1 MKRLLLL
8 AAAIV
13 LVASQM
19 LAASGVINCR
29 GRVLDEKGEP
39 VIGATVLV
47 PGTTEGTSTNIDG
60 MFQLKVK
67 EGTKEITIQ
76 SVGYKPLKL
85 KASSQMGEIRLEV
98 ESTLL
103 NDVVITSSVAK
114 TRVTPVAISEVN
126 AATIDMKLGNQEF
139 PEVLK
144 TTPGV
149 WATKDGGGYGDSK
162 INMRG
167 FQAANVAVLINGV
180 PINDMEWGGVYWS
193 NWAGLSDVTSSMQ
206 TQRGLGAAIISA
218 PSVGGTIN
226 ITTRSIDAK
235 KGGSVW
241 YGMGNDGMHQEGVS
255 VSTGL
260 MKNGWAMTALFAHRQ
275 GDGYVQGTEFNGY
288 NWFINLSKRINDAHQ
303 LSLTAFGAPQSHNKR
318 SSQDGLT
325 IEAYQNEAVNYMAGD
340 IRYKYNP
347 TFGYDKNGKV
357 RSSNRN
363 QYHKP
368 QISLNHIWQI
378 DYKSSLSTAAYVSI
392 GRGGGY
398 SGQGRGTWNG
408 NSISYSSWY
417 GATNGVIN
425 TLFRNPDGTFA
436 YDQIQEMNAAST
448 TGSNMVMA
456 KSFNEH
462 EWYGLV
468 STYRNEFIPQRLT
481 FTGGI
486 DVRYYIGKH
495 FNKIIDLYDGEYYM
509 DDSSRKNVSA
519 ANNAAAAD
527 PMWKYEK
534 LGVGDIV
541 YRNYDGH
548 THQEG
553 AFAQAEYNML
563 DKRLNLVL
571 AGSINNTGYWRVDK
585 FYYDAQHAKSEKL
598 NFIGWTVKG
607 GANYNIDRY
616 NNVFFNA
623 GYISRAPFYSG
634 GAFLSSGVSNA
645 TNPNAVNEKIM
656 SFEVGYGFKSS
667 VLSAD
672 VNAYYT
678 KWMDKTTTR
687 GGEITSGDHAGDR
700 YYLNMQGVDSR
711 HMGIE
716 ANFRYRPVRWVDF
729 EGMISFGDY
738 EWASNAIGYFYN
750 QNGQPLADLRGN
762 VATGILAE
770 DHAYSRLNQKG
781 VKVGGSAQI
790 TGSLGV
796 NVRPFQG
803 FRIGADWVFNA
814 KNYSDYTVSS
824 SNYTANSDIN
834 VADPWRIPWGNQL
847 DMHASYSF
855 KFGGMRAT
863 LSGNV
868 NNLFNHFYVMDA
880 YTSTSEAGTWQN
892 AYRVFYSF
900 GRTYSV
906 RLKVNF

>member
-29 GRVLDEKGEP
+29 GRVHDEKGEH

-139 PEVLK
+139 PEILK

-255 VSTGL
+255 FSTGL
-260 MKNGWAMTALFAHRQ
+260 MSNGWAMTALFSHRQ
-275 GDGYVQGTEFNGY
+275 GDGYIQGTEFNGY
-288 NWFINLSKRINDAHQ
+288 NWFVNLSKRINDSHQ
-303 LSLTAFGAPQSHNKR
+303 LSLTAFGAPQTHNKR

-325 IEAYQNEAVNYMAGD
+325 IDAYQNEAVNYMAGD

-408 NSISYSSWY
+408 NSIS
-417 GATNGVIN
+417 
-425 TLFRNPDGTFA
+425 
-436 YDQIQEMNAAST
+436 
-448 TGSNMVMA
+448 
-456 KSFNEH
+456 
-462 EWYGLV
+462 
-468 STYRNEFIPQRLT
+468 
-481 FTGGI
+481 
-486 DVRYYIGKH
+486 
-495 FNKIIDLYDGEYYM
+495 
-509 DDSSRKNVSA
+509 
-519 ANNAAAAD
+519 
-527 PMWKYEK
+527 
-534 LGVGDIV
+534 
-541 YRNYDGH
+541 
-548 THQEG
+548 
-553 AFAQAEYNML
+553 
-563 DKRLNLVL
+563 
-571 AGSINNTGYWRVDK
+571 
-585 FYYDAQHAKSEKL
+585 
-598 NFIGWTVKG
+598 
-607 GANYNIDRY
+607 
-616 NNVFFNA
+616 
-623 GYISRAPFYSG
+623 
-634 GAFLSSGVSNA
+634 
-645 TNPNAVNEKIM
+645 
-656 SFEVGYGFKSS
+656 
-667 VLSAD
+667 
-672 VNAYYT
+672 
-678 KWMDKTTTR
+678 
-687 GGEITSGDHAGDR
+687 
-700 YYLNMQGVDSR
+700 
-711 HMGIE
+711 
-716 ANFRYRPVRWVDF
+716 
-729 EGMISFGDY
+729 
-738 EWASNAIGYFYN
+738 
-750 QNGQPLADLRGN
+750 
-762 VATGILAE
+762 
-770 DHAYSRLNQKG
+770 
-781 VKVGGSAQI
+781 
-790 TGSLGV
+790 
-796 NVRPFQG
+796 
-803 FRIGADWVFNA
+803 
-814 KNYSDYTVSS
+814 
-824 SNYTANSDIN
+824 
-834 VADPWRIPWGNQL
+834 
-847 DMHASYSF
+847 
-855 KFGGMRAT
+855 
-863 LSGNV
+863 
-868 NNLFNHFYVMDA
+868 
-880 YTSTSEAGTWQN
+880 
-892 AYRVFYSF
+892 
-900 GRTYSV
+900 
-906 RLKVNF
+906 

>member
-76 SVGYKPLKL
+76 SVGYKPVKL
-85 KASSQMGEIRLEV
+85 KANSQMGDIKLEV
-98 ESTLL
+98 ESTML

-139 PEVLK
+139 PEILK

-255 VSTGL
+255 FSTGL
-260 MKNGWAMTALFAHRQ
+260 MSNGWAMTALFSHRQ
-275 GDGYVQGTEFNGY
+275 GDGYIQGTEFNGY
-288 NWFINLSKRINDAHQ
+288 NWFVNLSKRINDSHQ
-303 LSLTAFGAPQSHNKR
+303 LSLTAFGAPQTHNKR

-325 IEAYQNEAVNYMAGD
+325 IDAYQNEAVNYMAGD

-368 QISLNHIWQI
+368 HISLSHIWQI

-417 GATNGVIN
+417 GASNGVIN

-541 YRNYDGH
+541 YRNYNGY

-571 AGSINNTGYWRVDK
+571 AGSINNTGYWRLDK
-585 FYYDAQHAKSEKL
+585 FYYDAQHAKSKKL
-598 NFIGWTVKG
+598 NFIGWNVKG

-623 GYISRAPFYSG
+623 GYIHYIFWY
-634 GAFLSSGVSNA
+634 
-645 TNPNAVNEKIM
+645 
-656 SFEVGYGFKSS
+656 
-667 VLSAD
+667 
-672 VNAYYT
+672 
-678 KWMDKTTTR
+678 
-687 GGEITSGDHAGDR
+687 
-700 YYLNMQGVDSR
+700 
-711 HMGIE
+711 
-716 ANFRYRPVRWVDF
+716 
-729 EGMISFGDY
+729 
-738 EWASNAIGYFYN
+738 
-750 QNGQPLADLRGN
+750 
-762 VATGILAE
+762 
-770 DHAYSRLNQKG
+770 
-781 VKVGGSAQI
+781 
-790 TGSLGV
+790 
-796 NVRPFQG
+796 
-803 FRIGADWVFNA
+803 
-814 KNYSDYTVSS
+814 
-824 SNYTANSDIN
+824 
-834 VADPWRIPWGNQL
+834 
-847 DMHASYSF
+847 
-855 KFGGMRAT
+855 
-863 LSGNV
+863 
-868 NNLFNHFYVMDA
+868 
-880 YTSTSEAGTWQN
+880 
-892 AYRVFYSF
+892 
-900 GRTYSV
+900 
-906 RLKVNF
+906 

>member
-139 PEVLK
+139 PEILK

-149 WATKDGGGYGDSK
+149 WATKDGGGYGASK

-226 ITTRSIDAK
+226 ITTRSLDAK
-235 KGGSVW
+235 KGGTVW

-255 VSTGL
+255 FSTGL
-260 MKNGWAMTALFAHRQ
+260 MSNGWAMTALFSHRQ
-275 GDGYVQGTEFNGY
+275 GDGYIQGTEFNGY
-288 NWFINLSKRINDAHQ
+288 NWFVNLSKRINDSHQ
-303 LSLTAFGAPQSHNKR
+303 LSLTAFGAPQTHNKR
-318 SSQDGLT
+318 SPQDGLT
-325 IEAYQNEAVNYMAGD
+325 IDAYQNEAVNYMAGD

-417 GATNGVIN
+417 GATKGVIN

-509 DDSSRKNVSA
+509 DDSSRKNVLA

-541 YRNYDGH
+541 YRNYNGY

-571 AGSINNTGYWRVDK
+571 AGSINNTGYWRLDK
-585 FYYDAQHAKSEKL
+585 FYYDAQHAKSKKL
-598 NFIGWTVKG
+598 NFIGWNVKG
-607 GANYNIDRY
+607 GANYNIDRH

-645 TNPNAVNEKIM
+645 TNPNAVNEKFM

-667 VLSAD
+667 IISAD

-678 KWMDKTTTR
+678 KWMD
-687 GGEITSGDHAGDR
+687 
-700 YYLNMQGVDSR
+700 
-711 HMGIE
+711 
-716 ANFRYRPVRWVDF
+716 
-729 EGMISFGDY
+729 
-738 EWASNAIGYFYN
+738 
-750 QNGQPLADLRGN
+750 
-762 VATGILAE
+762 
-770 DHAYSRLNQKG
+770 
-781 VKVGGSAQI
+781 
-790 TGSLGV
+790 
-796 NVRPFQG
+796 
-803 FRIGADWVFNA
+803 
-814 KNYSDYTVSS
+814 
-824 SNYTANSDIN
+824 
-834 VADPWRIPWGNQL
+834 
-847 DMHASYSF
+847 
-855 KFGGMRAT
+855 
-863 LSGNV
+863 
-868 NNLFNHFYVMDA
+868 
-880 YTSTSEAGTWQN
+880 
-892 AYRVFYSF
+892 
-900 GRTYSV
+900 
-906 RLKVNF
+906 